1 MKKEIIE
8 DVLNALREKGDPVS
22 LEQCRV
28 IENRWTDIEVF
39 NHYAAGKSD
48 EERDMNLYWACRD
61 AAQFVHG
68 QLDVTALIPEMED
81 TPSRDEEP
89 DNEPG
94 MVTLSRKE
102 FNNLLRRI
110 EKLERWTGLKRRTE
124 PARLKPLPQDA
135 DRADYVNQNEACRLL
150 GISKR
155 SMRGYADRG
164 EVKAWQDRKFVM
176 RGYADRGEVKAW
188 QDRKFVV
195 YLRKDILKL
204 KAQKQQDVCNEVT
217 T

>member
-1 MKKEIIE
+1 MVNRMKKEITE
-8 DVLNALREKGDPVS
+8 DVLKALRRKGDPVS

-39 NHYAAGKSD
+39 NHYLAGKSD
-48 EERDMNLYWACRD
+48 EERNMVTYWACRD

-68 QLDVTALIPEMED
+68 QLDVTALIPEMEV
-81 TPSRDEEP
+81 TPSQDEEA
-89 DNEPG
+89 DNEPE
-94 MVTLSRKE
+94 MVTLSRKD
-102 FNNLLRRI
+102 FNELLRRI

-124 PARLKPLPQDA
+124 TARLKPLPQGA

-155 SMRGYADRG
+155 S
-164 EVKAWQDRKFVM
+164 M

-217 T
+217 I

>member
-1 MKKEIIE
+1 MVNRMKKEIIE

-28 IENRWTDIEVF
+28 IENRWTDREVF
-39 NHYAAGKSD
+39 NHYLSGKSE

-89 DNEPG
+89 DNEQG

-124 PARLKPLPQDA
+124 TARLKPLPQGA
-135 DRADYVNQNEACRLL
+135 DLNDYVQQSDVCRLT
-150 GISKR
+150 GFDKKR
-155 SMRGYADRG
+155 MRGCVDRG
-164 EVKAWQDRKFVM
+164 EIKAWTKGRYVFY
-176 RGYADRGEVKAW
+176 R
-188 QDRKFVV
+188 
-195 YLRKDILKL
+195 RKDVESFMK
-204 KAQKQQDVCNEVT
+204 KVHATK
-217 T
+217 

>member
-1 MKKEIIE
+1 MVKKEIIE
-8 DVLNALREKGDPVS
+8 DVLKALRRKGDPVS
-22 LEQCRV
+22 MEQCRV

-39 NHYAAGKSD
+39 NHYLAGKSD
-48 EERDMNLYWACRD
+48 GERNMVTYWACRD

-68 QLDVTALIPEMED
+68 QLDVSALIPEMEV
-81 TPSRDEEP
+81 TPSQDEEP

-94 MVTLSRKE
+94 MVTLSRKD
-102 FNNLLRRI
+102 FNELLRRI

-124 PARLKPLPQDA
+124 TARLKPLPQGA

-164 EVKAWQDRKFVM
+164 EVKAWQDRKFV
-176 RGYADRGEVKAW
+176 
-188 QDRKFVV
+188 V

-204 KAQKQQDVCNEVT
+204 KAQKQQDVCNGVT

>member
-1 MKKEIIE
+1 MVKKEIIE
-8 DVLNALREKGDPVS
+8 DVLKALRRKGDPVS
-22 LEQCRV
+22 MEQCRV

-39 NHYAAGKSD
+39 NHYLAGKSD
-48 EERDMNLYWACRD
+48 GERNMVTYWACRD

-68 QLDVTALIPEMED
+68 QLDVSALIPEMEV
-81 TPSRDEEP
+81 TPSQDEEP

-94 MVTLSRKE
+94 MVTLSRKD
-102 FNNLLRRI
+102 FNELLRRI
-110 EKLERWTGLKRRTE
+110 EKLERWTGLKRRTT
-124 PARLKPLPQDA
+124 PARLKPLPQGA

-155 SMRGYADRG
+155 S
-164 EVKAWQDRKFVM
+164 M

>member
-1 MKKEIIE
+1 MVKKEIIE
-8 DVLNALREKGDPVS
+8 DVLKALRRKGDPVS
-22 LEQCRV
+22 MEQCRV

-39 NHYAAGKSD
+39 NHYLAGKSD
-48 EERDMNLYWACRD
+48 GERNMVTYWACRD

-68 QLDVTALIPEMED
+68 QLDVSALIPEMEVM
-81 TPSRDEEP
+81 PSQDEEP

-102 FNNLLRRI
+102 FNSLLRRI

-124 PARLKPLPQDA
+124 TARLKPLPQGA

-155 SMRGYADRG
+155 S
-164 EVKAWQDRKFVM
+164 M

>member
-1 MKKEIIE
+1 MVKKEIIE

-39 NHYAAGKSD
+39 NTYLAGKSD
-48 EERDMNLYWACRD
+48 GERNMEIYWACRD
-61 AAQFVHG
+61 AAKFVRG
-68 QLDVTALIPEMED
+68 ELEVSSLVPGLEITPEREEV
-81 TPSRDEEP
+81 DEEK
-89 DNEPG
+89 NEPG
-94 MVTLSRKE
+94 TITISRKE
-102 FNNLLRRI
+102 FDSLLRRI

-124 PARLKPLPQDA
+124 PARLKPLPQGA
-135 DRADYVNQNEACRLL
+135 DRSDYVNQNEACRLL
-150 GISKR
+150 GISKK
-155 SMRGYADRG
+155 S
-164 EVKAWQDRKFVM
+164 M

-204 KAQKQQDVCNEVT
+204 KA
-217 T
+217 

>member
-1 MKKEIIE
+1 MVKKEIIE
-8 DVLNALREKGDPVS
+8 DVLKALRRKGDPVS

-39 NHYAAGKSD
+39 NHYLAGKSD
-48 EERDMNLYWACRD
+48 GERNMVTYWACRD

-68 QLDVTALIPEMED
+68 QLDVSALIPEMEV
-81 TPSRDEEP
+81 TPSQDEEP

-94 MVTLSRKE
+94 MVTLSRKD
-102 FNNLLRRI
+102 FNELLRRI

-124 PARLKPLPQDA
+124 TARLKPLPQGA

-155 SMRGYADRG
+155 S
-164 EVKAWQDRKFVM
+164 M

>member
-1 MKKEIIE
+1 MVKKEIIE
-8 DVLNALREKGDPVS
+8 DVLKALRRKGDPVS

-39 NHYAAGKSD
+39 NHYLAGKSD
-48 EERDMNLYWACRD
+48 GERNMVTYWACRD

-68 QLDVTALIPEMED
+68 QLDISALIPEMEV
-81 TPSRDEEP
+81 TPSQDEEP

-94 MVTLSRKE
+94 MVTLSRKD
-102 FNNLLRRI
+102 FNELLRRI

-124 PARLKPLPQDA
+124 TARLKPLPQGA

-155 SMRGYADRG
+155 S
-164 EVKAWQDRKFVM
+164 M

>member
-1 MKKEIIE
+1 MVKKEIIE
-8 DVLNALREKGDPVS
+8 DVLKALRRKGDPVS
-22 LEQCRV
+22 MEQCRV

-39 NHYAAGKSD
+39 NHYLAGKSD
-48 EERDMNLYWACRD
+48 GERNMVTYWACRD

-68 QLDVTALIPEMED
+68 QLDVSALIPEMEV
-81 TPSRDEEP
+81 TPSQDEEP

-102 FNNLLRRI
+102 FNSLLRRI
-110 EKLERWTGLKRRTE
+110 EKLERWTGLKRKPE
-124 PARLKPLPQDA
+124 SPRLKPLPQGA

-150 GISKR
+150 GISKK
-155 SMRGYADRG
+155 S
-164 EVKAWQDRKFVM
+164 M

>member
-68 QLDVTALIPEMED
+68 QLDVSALIPEMEEAAVHD
-81 TPSRDEEP
+81 DEQ
-89 DNEPG
+89 DNERG
-94 MVTLSRKE
+94 TVTLSRKE

-124 PARLKPLPQDA
+124 TARLKPLPQGA
-135 DRADYVNQNEACRLL
+135 DRTDYVNQNEACRLL

-155 SMRGYADRG
+155 S
-164 EVKAWQDRKFVM
+164 M

>member
-1 MKKEIIE
+1 MVNMVRKETIE

-39 NHYAAGKSD
+39 NTYLAGKSD
-48 EERDMNLYWACRD
+48 GERNMELYWACRD
-61 AAQFVHG
+61 AAQFVRG
-68 QLDVTALIPEMED
+68 ELGASALVPGMES
-81 TPSRDEEP
+81 TSEQEEADEEGSGP
-89 DNEPG
+89 DT
-94 MVTLSRKE
+94 VILSRKE
-102 FNNLLRRI
+102 FNSLLRRI

-124 PARLKPLPQDA
+124 PARLKPLPQGA

-164 EVKAWQDRKFVM
+164 EVKAWQDRKFV
-176 RGYADRGEVKAW
+176 
-188 QDRKFVV
+188 V

-204 KAQKQQDVCNEVT
+204 KAQKQQDVCSEVT

>member
-1 MKKEIIE
+1 MVKKEIIE
-8 DVLNALREKGDPVS
+8 DVLKALRRKGDPVS

-39 NHYAAGKSD
+39 NHYLAGKSD
-48 EERDMNLYWACRD
+48 GERNMVTYWACRD

-68 QLDVTALIPEMED
+68 QLDVSALIPEMED
-81 TPSRDEEP
+81 TPSQDEEP

-102 FNNLLRRI
+102 FNSLLRRI
-110 EKLERWTGLKRRTE
+110 EKLERWTGLKRKPE
-124 PARLKPLPQDA
+124 SPRLKPLPQGA

-155 SMRGYADRG
+155 S
-164 EVKAWQDRKFVM
+164 M

>member
-1 MKKEIIE
+1 MVKKEIIE
-8 DVLNALREKGDPVS
+8 DVLKALRRKGDPVS
-22 LEQCRV
+22 MEQCRV

-39 NHYAAGKSD
+39 NHYLAGKSD
-48 EERDMNLYWACRD
+48 GERNMVTYWACRD

-68 QLDVTALIPEMED
+68 QLDVSALIPEMEV
-81 TPSRDEEP
+81 TPSQDEEP

-94 MVTLSRKE
+94 MVTLSRKD
-102 FNNLLRRI
+102 FNELLRRI

-124 PARLKPLPQDA
+124 PARLKPLPQGA

-150 GISKR
+150 GISKK
-155 SMRGYADRG
+155 S
-164 EVKAWQDRKFVM
+164 M

>member
-1 MKKEIIE
+1 MVKKEIIE
-8 DVLNALREKGDPVS
+8 DVLKALRRKGDTVS
-22 LEQCRV
+22 MEQCRV

-39 NHYAAGKSD
+39 NHYLAGKSD
-48 EERDMNLYWACRD
+48 GERNMVTYWACRD

-68 QLDVTALIPEMED
+68 QLDVSALIPEMEV
-81 TPSRDEEP
+81 TPSQDEEP

-102 FNNLLRRI
+102 FNSLLRRI

-124 PARLKPLPQDA
+124 TARLKPLPQGA

-150 GISKR
+150 GISKK
-155 SMRGYADRG
+155 S
-164 EVKAWQDRKFVM
+164 M

>member
-1 MKKEIIE
+1 MVMVNMVKKEIIE
-8 DVLNALREKGDPVS
+8 NVLKALRRKGDPVS

-39 NHYAAGKSD
+39 NHYLAGKSD
-48 EERDMNLYWACRD
+48 EERNMVTYWACRD

-68 QLDVTALIPEMED
+68 QLDVTALIPEMEV
-81 TPSRDEEP
+81 TPSQDEEA
-89 DNEPG
+89 DNEPE

-124 PARLKPLPQDA
+124 PARLKPLPQGA
-135 DRADYVNQNEACRLL
+135 DRSDYVNQNEACRLL
-150 GISKR
+150 GISKK
-155 SMRGYADRG
+155 SI
-164 EVKAWQDRKFVM
+164 

>member
-1 MKKEIIE
+1 MVKKEIIE
-8 DVLNALREKGDPVS
+8 DVLKALRRKGDPVS
-22 LEQCRV
+22 MEQCRV

-39 NHYAAGKSD
+39 NHYLAGKSD

-68 QLDVTALIPEMED
+68 QLDVSALIPEMEV
-81 TPSRDEEP
+81 TPSQDEEA
-89 DNEPG
+89 DNEPE
-94 MVTLSRKE
+94 MVTLSRKD
-102 FNNLLRRI
+102 FNELLRRI

-124 PARLKPLPQDA
+124 TARLKPLPQGA

-155 SMRGYADRG
+155 S
-164 EVKAWQDRKFVM
+164 M

>member
-1 MKKEIIE
+1 MVKKEIIE
-8 DVLNALREKGDPVS
+8 DVLKALRRKGDPVS
-22 LEQCRV
+22 MEQCRV

-39 NHYAAGKSD
+39 NHYLAGKSD

-68 QLDVTALIPEMED
+68 QLDVSALIPEMEV
-81 TPSRDEEP
+81 TPSQDEEP
-89 DNEPG
+89 DNEPE

-124 PARLKPLPQDA
+124 PARLKPLPQGA

-155 SMRGYADRG
+155 S
-164 EVKAWQDRKFVM
+164 M

>member
-1 MKKEIIE
+1 MVKKEIIE
-8 DVLNALREKGDPVS
+8 DVLKALRRKGDPVS

-39 NHYAAGKSD
+39 NHYLAGKSD
-48 EERDMNLYWACRD
+48 GERNMVTYWACRD

-68 QLDVTALIPEMED
+68 QLDVSALIPEMEV
-81 TPSRDEEP
+81 TPSQDEEP

-102 FNNLLRRI
+102 FNSLLRRI

-124 PARLKPLPQDA
+124 TARLKPLPQGA

-155 SMRGYADRG
+155 S
-164 EVKAWQDRKFVM
+164 M

>member
-39 NHYAAGKSD
+39 NHYLAGKSD

-68 QLDVTALIPEMED
+68 QLEAATLVPDLYGMPREEED
-81 TPSRDEEP
+81 SLEP
-89 DNEPG
+89 DTGET
-94 MVTLSRKE
+94 VTLSRKD
-102 FNNLLRRI
+102 FNELLRRI

-164 EVKAWQDRKFVM
+164 EVKAWQDRKFV
-176 RGYADRGEVKAW
+176 
-188 QDRKFVV
+188 V

>member
-1 MKKEIIE
+1 MVKKEIIE

-22 LEQCRV
+22 MEQCRV

-39 NHYAAGKSD
+39 NHYLAGKSD
-48 EERDMNLYWACRD
+48 GERNMVTYWACRD

-68 QLDVTALIPEMED
+68 QLDVSALIPEMEV
-81 TPSRDEEP
+81 TPSQDEEP

-102 FNNLLRRI
+102 FNSLLRRI

-124 PARLKPLPQDA
+124 TARLKPLPQGA

-155 SMRGYADRG
+155 S
-164 EVKAWQDRKFVM
+164 M

>member
-1 MKKEIIE
+1 MVHRMKKEIIE

-28 IENRWTDIEVF
+28 IENRWTDREVF
-39 NHYAAGKSD
+39 NHYLAGKSD

-110 EKLERWTGLKRRTE
+110 EKLERWTGLKRRTT
-124 PARLKPLPQDA
+124 PARLKPLPQGA

-150 GISKR
+150 GISKK
-155 SMRGYADRG
+155 S
-164 EVKAWQDRKFVM
+164 M

>member
-1 MKKEIIE
+1 MVKKEIIE
-8 DVLNALREKGDPVS
+8 DVLKALRRKGDPVS

-39 NHYAAGKSD
+39 NHYLAGKSD
-48 EERDMNLYWACRD
+48 GERNMVTYWACRD

-68 QLDVTALIPEMED
+68 QLDISALIPEMEV
-81 TPSRDEEP
+81 TPSQDEEP

-102 FNNLLRRI
+102 FNSLLRRI

-124 PARLKPLPQDA
+124 TARLKPLPQGA

-155 SMRGYADRG
+155 S
-164 EVKAWQDRKFVM
+164 M

>member
-1 MKKEIIE
+1 MVKKEIIE
-8 DVLNALREKGDPVS
+8 DVLKALRRKGDPVS
-22 LEQCRV
+22 MEQCRV

-39 NHYAAGKSD
+39 NHYLAGKSD
-48 EERDMNLYWACRD
+48 GERNMVTYWACRD

-68 QLDVTALIPEMED
+68 QLDVSALIPEMEV
-81 TPSRDEEP
+81 TPSQDEEP

-102 FNNLLRRI
+102 FNSLLRRI

-124 PARLKPLPQDA
+124 TARLKPLPQGA

-155 SMRGYADRG
+155 S
-164 EVKAWQDRKFVM
+164 M

>member
-1 MKKEIIE
+1 MVKKEIIE
-8 DVLNALREKGDPVS
+8 DVLKALRRKGDPVS
-22 LEQCRV
+22 MEQCRV

-39 NHYAAGKSD
+39 NHYLAGKSD
-48 EERDMNLYWACRD
+48 GERNMVTYWACRD

-68 QLDVTALIPEMED
+68 QLDVSALIPEMEV
-81 TPSRDEEP
+81 TPSQDEEP

-102 FNNLLRRI
+102 FNELLRRI

-124 PARLKPLPQDA
+124 TARLKPLPQGA

-155 SMRGYADRG
+155 S
-164 EVKAWQDRKFVM
+164 M

>member
-1 MKKEIIE
+1 MVKKEIIE
-8 DVLNALREKGDPVS
+8 DVLKALRRKGDPVS
-22 LEQCRV
+22 MEQCRV

-39 NHYAAGKSD
+39 NHYLAGKSD
-48 EERDMNLYWACRD
+48 GERNMVTYWACRD

-68 QLDVTALIPEMED
+68 QLDVSALIPEMEV
-81 TPSRDEEP
+81 TPSQDEEP

-110 EKLERWTGLKRRTE
+110 EKLERWTGLKRRTT
-124 PARLKPLPQDA
+124 PARLKPLPQGA

-155 SMRGYADRG
+155 S
-164 EVKAWQDRKFVM
+164 M

>member
-1 MKKEIIE
+1 MVKKEIIE
-8 DVLNALREKGDPVS
+8 DVLKALRRKGDPVS
-22 LEQCRV
+22 MEQCRV

-39 NHYAAGKSD
+39 NHYLAGKSD
-48 EERDMNLYWACRD
+48 GERNMVTYWACRD

-68 QLDVTALIPEMED
+68 QLDVSALIPEMEV
-81 TPSRDEEP
+81 TPSQDEEP

-94 MVTLSRKE
+94 MVTLSRKD
-102 FNNLLRRI
+102 FNELLRRI

-124 PARLKPLPQDA
+124 PARLKPLPQGA

-155 SMRGYADRG
+155 S
-164 EVKAWQDRKFVM
+164 M

>member
-1 MKKEIIE
+1 MVKKEIIE
-8 DVLNALREKGDPVS
+8 DVLKALRRKGDPVS

-39 NHYAAGKSD
+39 NHYLAGKSD
-48 EERDMNLYWACRD
+48 GERNMVTYWACRD

-68 QLDVTALIPEMED
+68 QLEAATLIPEMEV
-81 TPSRDEEP
+81 TPSQDEEP

-124 PARLKPLPQDA
+124 PARLKPLPQGA
-135 DRADYVNQNEACRLL
+135 DRSDYVNQNEACRLL
-150 GISKR
+150 GISKK
-155 SMRGYADRG
+155 S
-164 EVKAWQDRKFVM
+164 M

-204 KAQKQQDVCNEVT
+204 KAPKQQNVCNEVT

>member
-1 MKKEIIE
+1 MKKEITE
-8 DVLNALREKGDPVS
+8 DVLKALRRKGDPVS

-39 NHYAAGKSD
+39 NHYLAGKSD
-48 EERDMNLYWACRD
+48 EERNMVTYWACRD

-68 QLDVTALIPEMED
+68 QLDVTALIPEMEV
-81 TPSRDEEP
+81 TPSQDEEA
-89 DNEPG
+89 DNEPE
-94 MVTLSRKE
+94 MVTLSRKD
-102 FNNLLRRI
+102 FNELLRRI

-124 PARLKPLPQDA
+124 TARLKPLPQGA

-155 SMRGYADRG
+155 S
-164 EVKAWQDRKFVM
+164 M

-217 T
+217 I